1 VVVASPA
8 DHPPLIRLH
17 GAWLATSIAE
27 YFRERGLSV
36 LLIMDS
42 LTRFAQAQREIGLAI
57 GEAPATRGYPPSVFA
72 RLPALVERAGNGD
85 KGRGS
90 ITAFYTVLTEGDD
103 QQDPIA
109 DAARAILD
117 GHVVLSRRIAEAG
130 QYPAVDIE
138 ASVSRVMQEIITPEH
153 AELARRF
160 RQTLSIYQQHRD
172 LISIGAYQKGSDP
185 RVDVAIELWP
195 AMQKFLMQ
203 PIEQRVNH
211 AEALAALRQMFAV
224 ASTPKAG
231 V

>member
-1 VVVASPA
+1 
-8 DHPPLIRLH
+8 
-17 GAWLATSIAE
+17 
-27 YFRERGLSV
+27 
-36 LLIMDS
+36 
-42 LTRFAQAQREIGLAI
+42 
-57 GEAPATRGYPPSVFA
+57 
-72 RLPALVERAGNGD
+72 
-85 KGRGS
+85 
-90 ITAFYTVLTEGDD
+90 VLTEGDD

-211 AEALAALRQMFAV
+211 AEALAALRQMFAG
-224 ASTPKAG
+224 AATPKAG